1 MHEASLMES
10 ILTAAEKRARDLGAA
25 RIQRITVRV
34 GALSGVSP
42 DALDFA
48 FEALSPGT
56 LAESGNLTIERVP
69 IRCACR
75 TCRREFQPDG
85 PFFECPDC
93 GQPTG
98 EIIAGREME
107 IVSME
112 IP

>member
-1 MHEASLMES
+1 MDS
-10 ILTAAEKRARDLGAA
+10 ILTAVQRRARELGAA
-25 RIQRITVRV
+25 RVLRITVRV

-42 DALDFA
+42 DALEFA

-56 LAESGNLTIERVP
+56 LAESGELTIERVP
-69 IRCACR
+69 IRCACKA
-75 TCRREFQPDG
+75 CKSEFQPDG
-85 PFFECPDC
+85 PFFECPRC

-98 EIIAGREME
+98 EILAGREME